1 MSTQDA
7 TAGESSSMTPNYRM
21 YTMMVLLLA
30 YTSSYVDRQI
40 MGILIEPIKAD
51 LLLSDTQMGFMSGIA
66 FAIFYAT
73 LGIPIAF
80 LADRWSRRNIISVSI
95 LIWSGMTMA
104 CGTAGNFVQL
114 AIARVGVGIGEA
126 GSSPP
131 SHSMIADMYAPQH
144 RAGAM
149 AVYAL
154 GVYLGIMLGFLVGA
168 YVAAQYGWRM
178 AFYVVGAPGLLI
190 ALLVRFTL
198 REPKRGESEGLPE
211 KELPPFVLKDAI
223 AQVLGAFKH
232 LATDKVS
239 FHTVAGVTLV
249 SFVGYGGAV
258 WGASFLIRSHGFSLI
273 EVGEFL
279 ALVIGV
285 GGVTGA
291 LVGGFLTDKVGQIDP
306 RWRSWI
312 VTAAKVAAAPL
323 VLFTY
328 LTSNTELM
336 MLVYIP
342 VTILGA
348 FYLGPSFAMIQSRAP
363 IHMRSLVS
371 AVMLFILNM
380 IGLGLGPQM
389 VGILSDYLA
398 PSYGAD
404 SLRYALMILSFFSL
418 WGALHYYLAGRAIGA
433 ELKEQ
438 EGR

>member
-51 LLLSDTQMGFMSGIA
+51 LQLSDTQMGFMSGIA

-80 LADRWSRRNIISVSI
+80 LADRWSRRNIISFSI
-95 LIWSGMTMA
+95 LVWSGMTML
-104 CGTAGNFVQL
+104 CGTAGSFVQL

-131 SHSMIADMYAPQH
+131 SHSLIADMYAPKH

-168 YVAAQYGWRM
+168 YVAAEHGWRM
-178 AFYVVGAPGLLI
+178 AFYVVGAPGILI
-190 ALLVRFTL
+190 AMLVRFTL

-211 KELPPFVLKDAI
+211 KELPPFVLKEAI

-258 WGASFLIRSHGFSLI
+258 WGASFLIRSHGFTLI

-291 LVGGFLTDKVGQIDP
+291 LVGGFLTDKIGQIDP
-306 RWRSWI
+306 RWKSWI
-312 VTAAKVAAAPL
+312 VTVAKVAAAPL